1 LSKFIKK
8 KVYRSFRYLIFI
20 FPITLFI
27 YLFLSDFGQIGNL
40 LFLTKNLFP
49 EILLGLLLISF
60 GYILRY
66 YRWRLIINSFGF
78 YPLANTEYKLWL
90 ASYSFTATPGKI
102 GELIRGFFLKKIF
115 NIPLKYSF
123 FSILFE
129 RIFDFISVIFF
140 LLCFLIINSK
150 NLILP
155 LKEIYII
162 FIIFFIIFNFLII
175 FKLANFRKIIKSFF
189 DIKIN
194 FSGNVFK
201 FGDFSKLN
209 NFKNLLRI
217 NFLIKIT
224 FLSIFSWFLEG
235 IAFLLLLIK
244 SNFDISPLLATVTH
258 TSAGLVGALT
268 MLPGGLGLTEAFT
281 VFILKSQT
289 IPIEYGIPI
298 TSIIRLMTLWYI
310 SLLGIISLFII
321 RKKVFEND

>member
-1 LSKFIKK
+1 MSKFIKK
-8 KVYRSFRYLIFI
+8 EVYRSFRYLIYI
-20 FPITLFI
+20 FPITIFI
-27 YLFLSDFGQIGNL
+27 YLFLSDFGQLGNL

-49 EILLGLLLISF
+49 EILLGLFLISF
-60 GYILRY
+60 GYVLRY

-123 FSILFE
+123 FSILLE

-140 LLCFLIINSK
+140 LFCFLISNSK
-150 NLILP
+150 NFILP
-155 LKEIYII
+155 IEKLII
-162 FIIFFIIFNFLII
+162 IVIILFVTFNFLIKFNLI
-175 FKLANFRKIIKSFF
+175 NLRKIIKLFF
-189 DIKIN
+189 NLKIK
-194 FSGNVFK
+194 FSGNILK

-209 NFKNLLRI
+209 NFKNLLRV

-224 FLSIFSWFLEG
+224 FLSFFSWFLEG
-235 IAFLLLLIK
+235 IAFLLLLTK
-244 SNFDISPLLATVTH
+244 SNFNISPLLATVTH

-281 VFILKSQT
+281 VFILKYQT

-310 SLLGIISLFII
+310 SLLGIISLFFI